1 MRRNVERESK
11 LPAFSVNVAELEV
24 LWNRLLKLFE
34 DSDSDRYYS
43 RLSVTL
49 PSEELVFD
57 NIEELR
63 QYSEL
68 KGKTSNFSLTLSE
81 YSSSRRISIRSGYI
95 LSSHALVRVSG
106 DNEAWCAGAIE
117 VVLSFLQNHKI
128 WYSWLVSAPLGWYL
142 FLLTWV
148 PNIIFALLPKDIKI
162 NKLFVA
168 AWLAITIT
176 LAIIYIGRAKL
187 LPSSIIR
194 FSDEESFIKKY
205 GVELSLIIAVISAVL
220 TIIGWFVSVK

>member
-1 MRRNVERESK
+1 MKRSVERESK
-11 LPAFSVNVAELEV
+11 LPAFSVNVAELEI

-34 DSDSDRYYS
+34 DSKSDRYYS
-43 RLSVTL
+43 SLRVKL

-57 NIEELR
+57 NIDELR

-68 KGKTSNFSLTLSE
+68 KGKISNFSLTLSE
-81 YSSSRRISIRSGYI
+81 YSSSRRISISTGYI
-95 LSSHALVRVSG
+95 LNSNALVRVSG

-117 VVLSFLQNHKI
+117 VVLSFLQNHKL
-128 WYSWLVSAPLGWYL
+128 WYNLLVSSPLGWYL
-142 FLLTWV
+142 FLLAWV

-162 NKLFVA
+162 NKFFGM
-168 AWLAITIT
+168 AWLTITIT
-176 LAIIYIGRAKL
+176 LAIIYIGRTKL

-194 FSDEESFIKKY
+194 FSDEENFIKKY
-205 GVELSLIIAVISAVL
+205 GVELSLIIAVISAIL

>member
-1 MRRNVERESK
+1 MKRNVERESK

-34 DSDSDRYYS
+34 DTESDRYYS
-43 RLSVTL
+43 RLSVNLT
-49 PSEELVFD
+49 SEELVFD
-57 NIEELR
+57 NIEDLR

-68 KGKTSNFSLTLSE
+68 KGKVSNFSLTLSE
-81 YSSSRRISIRSGYI
+81 YSSSRRISIRSSYI
-95 LSSHALVRVSG
+95 LNSHALVRVSG

-117 VVLSFLQNHKI
+117 VILSFLQNHKL
-128 WYSWLVSAPLGWYL
+128 WYNWLVSAPLGWYL
-142 FLLTWV
+142 IFLAWV
-148 PNIIFALLPKDIKI
+148 PNIILALLPKDIKI
-162 NKLFVA
+162 NKLFGA

-176 LAIIYIGRAKL
+176 LAIIYIGRTKL

-205 GVELSLIIAVISAVL
+205 GVELSLIIAVISAIL